1 MTPKVQ
7 NRPKGR
13 PRAFDVQKAVDCALD
28 VFLRKGYEGA
38 SMTDLTRAMGI
49 ERPSLYAAFGDKEG
63 LFRKVLDRYMDQT
76 MVYLNS
82 ALQEKTAR
90 RFVERVLRG
99 ALESQTDPHNAPGCL
114 MVQGALSCA
123 EESEPIREEL
133 ACRRRQIEAAI
144 RARLERARK
153 EGDRSVTGS
162 PADLARYLATVMHG
176 MSVQVAGGAS
186 RKELQ
191 RVVDTALKVF

>member
-13 PRAFDVQKAVDCALD
+13 PRGFDVEKALDCALD

-38 SMTDLTRAMGI
+38 SMTDLTAAMGI

-63 LFRKVLDRYMDQT
+63 LFRKVLDRYVDRS
-76 MVYLNS
+76 MVFVKL
-82 ALQEKTAR
+82 ALEEKTAR
-90 RFVERVLRG
+90 RFVERLLRG
-99 ALESQTDPHNAPGCL
+99 ALESQTDPHNPPGCL

-123 EESEPIREEL
+123 EESEPVREEL
-133 ACRRRQIEAAI
+133 TSRRRQLEAVI

-153 EGDRSVTGS
+153 EGDRSVSGS
-162 PADLARYLATVMHG
+162 PADLARYLSTVMHG
-176 MSVQVAGGAS
+176 ISVQVAGGAN

-191 RVVDTALKVF
+191 RVVDTALKVC

>member
-90 RFVERVLRG
+90 RFVERLLRG

-114 MVQGALSCA
+114 MVQGALCCA
-123 EESEPIREEL
+123 EESEPVREEL
-133 ACRRRQIEAAI
+133 ASRRRQIEAAI

-153 EGDRSVTGS
+153 EGDRSVAGS

-176 MSVQVAGGAS
+176 MSVQVAGGAN

-191 RVVDTALKVF
+191 RVVDTALRVC